1 MNFTEKQIIKVLL
14 EGGNIAHDGISG
26 IRLRDKKFNP
36 IRRVTHRRFSLL
48 KDLMKKDKRGLW
60 VISPKNI
67 LKLRG
72 NSWAKKQYKLIRNT
86 QEK

>member
-1 MNFTEKQIIKVLL
+1 MTSAEKQIIKVLL

-67 LKLRG
+67 LKLRS
-72 NSWAKKQYKLIRNT
+72 NSWAKKQYKLSKKSKT
-86 QEK
+86 